1 VIARVFITPKKGVL
15 DPQGRAI
22 SSSLHS
28 LGFTEVSDV
37 RMGKYLEIRLEPS
50 NPQGGQGGQGSN
62 DGRDAEDAAA
72 RVRAMCERLLANGV
86 IEDFRFEIDRGGAGH
101 DA

>member
-1 VIARVFITPKKGVL
+1 MIARVFITPKKGVL

-22 SSSLHS
+22 SSSLHA
-28 LGFTEVSDV
+28 LGFAEVGDV

-50 NPQGGQGGQGSN
+50 AE
-62 DGRDAEDAAA
+62 RDPAA

-86 IEDFRFEIDRGGAGH
+86 IEDFRFEIDQENPGRGA
-101 DA
+101 

>member
-22 SSSLHS
+22 SSSLHA
-28 LGFTEVSDV
+28 LGFDEVGDV
-37 RMGKYLEIRLEPS
+37 RMGKYLEIRL
-50 NPQGGQGGQGSN
+50 GSS
-62 DGRDAEDAAA
+62 DLGDPAS

-86 IEDFRFEIDRGGAGH
+86 IEDFRFEIVDEEAPGH

>member
-1 VIARVFITPKKGVL
+1 MIARVFITPKKGVL

-22 SSSLHS
+22 SSSLHA
-28 LGFTEVSDV
+28 LGFDEVGDV
-37 RMGKYLEIRLEPS
+37 RMGKYLEIRLSPS
-50 NPQGGQGGQGSN
+50 AHGDPA
-62 DGRDAEDAAA
+62 D

-86 IEDFRFEIDRGGAGH
+86 IEDFRFEIDEEASGH

>member
-22 SSSLHS
+22 SSSLHA
-28 LGFTEVSDV
+28 LGFGEVGDV
-37 RMGKYLEIRLEPS
+37 RMGKYLEIRLSPS
-50 NPQGGQGGQGSN
+50 SEGDP
-62 DGRDAEDAAA
+62 AA

-86 IEDFRFEIDRGGAGH
+86 IEDFRFEIDQENPGSGA
-101 DA
+101 

>member
-50 NPQGGQGGQGSN
+50 NGEDGQ
-62 DGRDAEDAAA
+62 DAEDAAA

>member
-1 VIARVFITPKKGVL
+1 MIARVFITPKKGVL

-28 LGFTEVSDV
+28 LGFGEVADV
-37 RMGKYLEIRLEPS
+37 RMGKYLEIRLDPAQGDGEPE
-50 NPQGGQGGQGSN
+50 G
-62 DGRDAEDAAA
+62 

-86 IEDFRFEIDRGGAGH
+86 IEDFRFEIDREANGRSEH